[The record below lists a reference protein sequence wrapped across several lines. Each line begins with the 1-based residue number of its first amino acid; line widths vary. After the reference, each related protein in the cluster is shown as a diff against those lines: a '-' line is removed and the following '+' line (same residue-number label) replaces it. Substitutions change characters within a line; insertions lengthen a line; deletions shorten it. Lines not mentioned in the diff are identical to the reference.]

1 MKSEYRVKPVAPGEM
16 LEEEFM
22 KPLGMNRAEV
32 ARRLAVPPNRIT
44 QIINGRRV
52 ITPDTALRLEA
63 LFGWSAE
70 YWLQNQA
77 EYDLEQARR
86 AVGPK
91 IRKEVAPMQT
101 PA

>member
-1 MKSEYRVKPVAPGEM
+1 MKSEYRIKPVAPGEI

-22 KPLGMNRAEV
+22 KPLGVSRADV

-63 LFGWSAE
+63 LFGWPAE

-77 EYDLEQARR
+77 EYDLELARQAEGRR
-86 AVGPK
+86 
-91 IRKEVAPMQT
+91 IRNEVAPMPSLT
-101 PA
+101 